1 MGAPIAGGVS
11 VLPKP
16 NTATTGT
23 TGASGGKGGSMPPSI
38 TPSVYANQAASNLP
52 SGMTGSN
59 FNVPGTPGGVAYTPV
74 APNTTQGLAPL
85 GNFTTPLTRPANLS
99 AATGGA
105 VANPFQQA
113 SLAQQAALAG
123 TAGAGTV
130 AGANLGQYMNPYT
143 KNVLGGLAAETGR
156 AMNIGANQIG
166 TQATQAGAFGGSRHG
181 VAQGTMMGELGRG
194 YQQQAANLLQSGYT
208 NAQAMAQ
215 QDIQNRMNQ
224 AAQLANLGQQSF
236 GYGRTL
242 QQDLAQQGAN
252 QQAIQQALIDAAK
265 AQYAGYQG
273 APAQGAG
280 LMAQALGGT
289 PTPQSQTSSS
299 SPGLFDYLTTG
310 ATLYSAY
317 AM

>member
-1 MGAPIAGGVS
+1 MGAPSIAGGVS
-11 VLPKP
+11 VLPTP
-16 NTATTGT
+16 NTAT
-23 TGASGGKGGSMPPSI
+23 TGASGGKGGGSI
-38 TPSVYANQAASNLP
+38 TPSVYANQAASSLP

-74 APNTTQGLAPL
+74 APDTTQGLAPL
-85 GNFTTPLTRPANLS
+85 GNFATPLTRPANLS

-105 VANPFQQA
+105 VSNPFQQA

-143 KNVLGGLAAETGR
+143 RNVLGGLARETGR
-156 AMNIGANQIG
+156 AMDIGSNQLG

-208 NAQAMAQ
+208 NAQTMAQ

-289 PTPQSQTSSS
+289 PTPQSTTSSS